1 LRFNRPWISVRLDVT
16 LPYMCEILWPWLQAS
31 EPIAVWLEAIAL
43 IAIFFLDWNERRE
56 NRKERQVQHEE
67 TAAQMAVSQRQ
78 VELSQDQVEAT
89 LRPCVSLSM
98 AAREFDDAILAVD
111 ETDST
116 VVVRCPEGLVQ
127 IENMGVGP
135 AINIRYEFR
144 PMQPHESTYPHPTGY
159 VAGIAKDGAFLIP
172 VARALI
178 VGHDYESSFEY
189 ESVSHRRY
197 RTKVTL
203 KDLVI
208 TDMRFEVVAAD
219 DPQ

>member
-1 LRFNRPWISVRLDVT
+1 MWETIG
-16 LPYMCEILWPWLQAS
+16 
-31 EPIAVWLEAIAL
+31 VWLEAIAL

-67 TAAQMAVSQRQ
+67 TAAQMVVSQRQ

-98 AAREFDDAILAVD
+98 ALRDFDATVLAMD

-127 IENMGVGP
+127 IENIGLGP
-135 AINIRYEFR
+135 AVNIRYEFR
-144 PMQPHESTYPHPTGY
+144 PIGPHESTHAHPTGY
-159 VAGIAKDGAFLIP
+159 VAGISKDGASRIA

-178 VGHDYESSFEY
+178 EGHDYESLFEY
-189 ESVSHRRY
+189 ESVSHRKY
-197 RTKVTL
+197 RTSVTL
-203 KDLVI
+203 RNLVI
-208 TDMRFEVVAAD
+208 TDMRFEVVAGGPAL
-219 DPQ
+219 